1 MKRGI
6 ISMARNGS
14 QPNGRGRESQAAT
27 SGPRGTLYV
36 VGTPI
41 GHPDDITLRALAVLR
56 QAAIVASE
64 DPRATQTLLAHHGI
78 ATTITSY
85 GSANRH
91 EKMLILLD
99 RLMQGEDIALVSDHG
114 TPVIYDP
121 GCLFVA
127 AAHRAGIPVKAVP
140 GPSTLTA
147 ATAISGFPGDA
158 IIFDGHLPSTNHRL
172 TQHLVALCKE
182 RRTLVFYVEQKTL
195 GRLLKT
201 LAQVLP
207 TRQMI
212 IATDLTTDKERLS
225 RGRADELLDQIGS
238 VPKESAVTVV
248 IEGHRVRSQHYS
260 SSSSRRRISTR

>member
-1 MKRGI
+1 
-6 ISMARNGS
+6 MARNGS
-14 QPNGRGRESQAAT
+14 QPNGRGEESRTAR
-27 SGPRGTLYV
+27 SRPRGTLYV

-64 DPRATQTLLAHHGI
+64 DPRATQALLAHHGI
-78 ATTITSY
+78 VTIITSY
-85 GSANRH
+85 GPANRH

-99 RLMQGEDIALVSDHG
+99 RLKQGEDIALVSDNG

-127 AAHRAGIPVKAVP
+127 AAHRAGIPVKAIP
-140 GPSTLTA
+140 GPSTITA
-147 ATAISGFPGDA
+147 AIAISGFSGDA
-158 IIFDGHLPSTNHRL
+158 ILFDGHLPSTNHRL
-172 TQHLVALCKE
+172 TQHLVALSKE
-182 RRTLVFYVEQKTL
+182 RRTLVFYVQQKTL
-195 GRLLKT
+195 GKLLKN

-207 TRQMI
+207 TRQMV
-212 IATDLTTDKERLS
+212 IATDLTTDKETLS

-248 IEGHRVRSQHYS
+248 IEGHRAG
-260 SSSSRRRISTR
+260 

>member
-1 MKRGI
+1 
-6 ISMARNGS
+6 MARNGS
-14 QPNGRGRESQAAT
+14 QPNGRGEESRTAT
-27 SGPRGTLYV
+27 PGHRGTLYV

-56 QAAIVASE
+56 QVAIIASE
-64 DPRATQTLLAHHGI
+64 DPRATQALLAHHGI

-99 RLMQGEDIALVSDHG
+99 RLKQGEDIALVSDNG

-127 AAHRAGIPVKAVP
+127 AAHRAGIPVKTVP
-140 GPSTLTA
+140 GPSTITA
-147 ATAISGFPGDA
+147 AIAISGFPGDA
-158 IIFDGHLPSTNHRL
+158 ILFDGHLPSTNHRL
-172 TQHLVALCKE
+172 AQHLVALCKE
-182 RRTLVFYVEQKTL
+182 RRTLVFYVEQKIL
-195 GRLLKT
+195 GKLLKN
-201 LAQVLP
+201 LAQALP
-207 TRQMI
+207 TRQMV
-212 IATDLTTDKERLS
+212 IATDLTTDKETLF

-248 IEGHRVRSQHYS
+248 IEGHGAGSRHYS